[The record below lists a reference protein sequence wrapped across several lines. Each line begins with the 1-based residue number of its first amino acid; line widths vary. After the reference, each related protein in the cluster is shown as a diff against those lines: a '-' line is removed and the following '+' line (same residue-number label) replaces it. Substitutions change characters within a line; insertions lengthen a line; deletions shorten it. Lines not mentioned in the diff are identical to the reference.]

1 MAQRYKPSV
10 GKIKTLEDANLVL
23 KEIGLLEHQMAVID
37 GEANKE
43 IAAIKEK
50 CAKEGQGLRSRIA
63 DLASLLGA
71 FAEYNK
77 EEYFKDRKSVD
88 LSFGSFGYRKSTSI
102 SVKKSTLDLLKKLH
116 LDKYIRVKEEPDKEA
131 MSEMNDEALAQ
142 VDAVR
147 KVKDT
152 FFCEANREEVNK
164 ELLKEQV
171 AS

>member
-1 MAQRYKPSV
+1 MARYKPAV
-10 GKIKTLEDANLVL
+10 GKIKTIEDANLAL
-23 KEIGLLEHQMAVID
+23 KEIGLFEHQLAVID

-50 CAKEGQGLRSRIA
+50 CAKEGEGLRSRIA
-63 DLASLLGA
+63 DLSALLGA
-71 FAEYNK
+71 YAEYNRA
-77 EEYFKDRKSVD
+77 ELFKDRKSVE
-88 LSFGSFGYRKSTSI
+88 LSFGSFGYRKSTAI
-102 SVKKSTLDLLKKLH
+102 SVKKTTLELLKKLG
-116 LDKYIRVKEEPDKEA
+116 LARYVRIKEEADKEA
-131 MSEMNDEALAQ
+131 MAALDDETLAQ

-147 KVKDT
+147 KVKDA